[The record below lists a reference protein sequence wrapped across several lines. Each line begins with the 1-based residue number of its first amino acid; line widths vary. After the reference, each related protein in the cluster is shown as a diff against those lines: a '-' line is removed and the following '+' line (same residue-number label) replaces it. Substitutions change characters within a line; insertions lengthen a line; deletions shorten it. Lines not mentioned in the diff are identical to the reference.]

1 MGWGDY
7 IMTTG
12 IVRRLKRQNPNLQI
26 LVKEP
31 FNKTRQYRD
40 IFYKNPFIVNTDTI
54 NEKFPH
60 IKIPR
65 VLAGVNDESKQ
76 KIIWSPERV
85 AEVGDFYVK
94 KEETDFAE
102 KNIKIITEHWK
113 AKNQKQPKGIIFIS
127 DIAKRNMII
136 DKKIVYYEHAVNKEW
151 GEKKWLRFIS
161 ITSEDYIL
169 LKTSNIEEKH
179 VDGLYSIM
187 CDFRTTFSIMKKC
200 DFYIGLTG
208 WICDERRNKD
218 LRSSIKNI
226 PLNRL
231 MLETDSPFLIPRNLN
246 PKPKS
251 NRNEPKNLM
260 HIATEI
266 AQLRNESVEEICNA
280 TYRNSLDFFSQA

>member
-31 FNKTRQYRD
+31 YNRTRQYRD

-54 NEKFPH
+54 NEKLPH

-65 VLAGVNDESKQ
+65 IVAGINNQSNN

-102 KNIKIITEHWK
+102 KNINTIIKLWK
-113 AKNQKQPKGIIFIS
+113 AKNQKEPKGIIFIS
-127 DIAKRNMII
+127 DTAKRNVII
-136 DKKIVYYEHAVNKEW
+136 DKKTVYYEHAVNREW
-151 GEKKWLRFIS
+151 GEKKWQRFIS

-169 LKTSNIEEKH
+169 LKTSNIKEEH
-179 VDGLYSIM
+179 FDGLYSIV

-200 DFYIGLTG
+200 DFFIGNEGGLAHLWAITRKKAIVIFGHWIPPHVTGYSFHLNLSTNLKDHCGSLKKCEKCLSFFNDLDPEYIKFLL
-208 WICDERRNKD
+208 E
-218 LRSSIKNI
+218 KNI
-226 PLNRL
+226 
-231 MLETDSPFLIPRNLN
+231 
-246 PKPKS
+246 
-251 NRNEPKNLM
+251 
-260 HIATEI
+260 
-266 AQLRNESVEEICNA
+266 
-280 TYRNSLDFFSQA
+280 

>member
-127 DIAKRNMII
+127 DTAKRNMII
-136 DKKIVYYEHAVNKEW
+136 DKKIVYYDHAVNKEW
-151 GEKKWLRFIS
+151 GEKKWHRFIS

-200 DFYIGLTG
+200 DFYIGNEGGLSHLWAITRKKALVFFGHWIPPYVTG
-208 WICDERRNKD
+208 YSFHLNLSTNLNDHCGSLKKCKECLSFFNNLDPEYIKFLLE
-218 LRSSIKNI
+218 KNI
-226 PLNRL
+226 
-231 MLETDSPFLIPRNLN
+231 
-246 PKPKS
+246 
-251 NRNEPKNLM
+251 
-260 HIATEI
+260 
-266 AQLRNESVEEICNA
+266 
-280 TYRNSLDFFSQA
+280 

>member
-12 IVRRLKRQNPNLQI
+12 IVRRLKRQNPDLQI

-40 IFYKNPFIVNTDTI
+40 IFYKNPFIVNTDII

-65 VLAGVNDESKQ
+65 VLAGVNDESKM
-76 KIIWSPERV
+76 KIIWSPERI

-102 KNIKIITEHWK
+102 KKIKTITEHWK

-127 DIAKRNMII
+127 DTAKRNMII

-151 GEKKWLRFIS
+151 GEKKWHRFIS

-200 DFYIGLTG
+200 DFYIGNEGGLSHLWAITRKKALVFFGHWIPPYVTG
-208 WICDERRNKD
+208 YSFHLNLSTNLNDHCGSLKKCKECLSFFNNLDPEYIKFLLE
-218 LRSSIKNI
+218 KNI
-226 PLNRL
+226 
-231 MLETDSPFLIPRNLN
+231 
-246 PKPKS
+246 
-251 NRNEPKNLM
+251 
-260 HIATEI
+260 
-266 AQLRNESVEEICNA
+266 
-280 TYRNSLDFFSQA
+280 